1 MEEQNE
7 PCRKTRVVMALD
19 TRPLTTA
26 ATPHVVVTRMEGTAV
41 PAGRRYIHPL
51 PDVSGTVHVS
61 TSRSGDNCSIGGSGD
76 SRPGPARQWFIQR
89 VIPMAGHMRCV
100 VPSDLLLLFFSGP
113 K

>member
-1 MEEQNE
+1 
-7 PCRKTRVVMALD
+7 
-19 TRPLTTA
+19 
-26 ATPHVVVTRMEGTAV
+26 VVVTRMEGTAV

-100 VPSDLLLLFFSGP
+100 VPSDPATAAFLFRAKVARAWRNGAIDRGGSRRACDEGNL
-113 K
+113 